1 MAENLGWCGA
11 LEIPKVHFSKCWSLN
26 QLLIKETTMLSLK
39 HMCCFEEK
47 LLDNEISYKRFKNL
61 DKDERNAA
69 YNLKDDKTIKFKGA
83 EKGSAVIAWQQD
95 YFK

>member
-1 MAENLGWCGA
+1 ML
-11 LEIPKVHFSKCWSLN
+11 IPKSTFN
-26 QLLIKETTMLSLK
+26 QRNNNAVIETYL
-39 HMCCFEEK
+39 CCFEEK

-83 EKGSAVIAWQQD
+83 EKGSAVIA
-95 YFK
+95 